1 MGRILKVIV
10 AALPLVILGAVLAT
24 ELPEMR
30 RYIKMKR
37 M

>member
-1 MGRILKVIV
+1 MVGKILKWGTI
-10 AALPLVILGAVLAT
+10 AATVYTLVYFRGD
-24 ELPEMR
+24 MR